1 MWKLTIFFYFSI
13 YCLDSN
19 KASQLS
25 TDDDWWKTATFY
37 QIYPKSFKDS
47 DGNGIGDL
55 QGVIEKLDYIK
66 DLGVTGVWL
75 SPIFKSPQ
83 ADNGYDISDYR
94 DIDPQF
100 GTLEIFLELLKEA
113 HQRGI
118 KVILDYV
125 PNHTSEQHEWFKKSE
140 NGEKPYD
147 EYYIW
152 KDGKNGSKTE
162 PPNNWLGVFGHSA
175 WTWSEKRQQFYY
187 HKFLKEQPD
196 LDYRNPLVRKEM
208 KDVLSFWLDTHNVDG
223 VRMDAIASLVED
235 AAFLDEPKSNIPGV
249 PDFQYD
255 YLTHIYTENQ
265 PETYEVVYEWRSH
278 LESISKKK
286 ESSRICMAEDGANFT
301 VTLPYYGNAN
311 GSVLGAHFPFNFF
324 FLPLNTTSNGA
335 EIASIINEWLI
346 RLPKIYTLNW
356 VLGNHD
362 NHRIASRVGKEKVD
376 ALNMLTAVLPGIQ
389 VTYNGEE
396 IGMEDGEVTCEQG
409 DDLTSNCTLYPSV
422 SRDFERTPFQWDN
435 SEFAG
440 FTNGTSTWLPVSRNK
455 DNCNVADQL
464 KDDRSHLNIYKS
476 LQKLRQTLNS
486 RSEIE
491 VSAQGNDKNILAV
504 VRFNKVNGANSDLV
518 EFICNLGNSAA
529 DVTLVDNNNIALKVL
544 ISSKN
549 SKRKPGDI
557 VSSRTLVL
565 DPYEALILGE
575 V

>member
-1 MWKLTIFFYFSI
+1 MWKLTIFFYLWI
-13 YCLDSN
+13 CCLQSS
-19 KASQLS
+19 KAYHLS
-25 TDDDWWKTATFY
+25 TDDEWWKTATFY

-113 HQRGI
+113 HKRGI
-118 KVILDYV
+118 KVVLDYV
-125 PNHTSEQHEWFKKSE
+125 PNHTSDQHEWFKKSE

-162 PPNNWLGVFGHSA
+162 PPNNWLSVFGHSG

-187 HKFLKEQPD
+187 HAFLKEQPD
-196 LDYRNPLVRKEM
+196 LDYRNPLVRQEM

-223 VRMDAIASLVED
+223 VRMDAVSKLVED
-235 AAFLDEPKSNIPGV
+235 AAFLDEPKSNAPGV
-249 PDFQYD
+249 ADFMYD
-255 YLTHIYTENQ
+255 YLTHTYTENQ
-265 PETYEVVYEWRSH
+265 PEGYDVVYEWRSH

-301 VTLPYYGNAN
+301 LTLPYYGTLN

-324 FLPLNTTSNGA
+324 FLPLNTTSNGGQ
-335 EIASIINEWLI
+335 IANIINEWLI

-362 NHRIASRVGKEKVD
+362 LHRIASRVGKEKVD

-389 VTYNGEE
+389 ITYNGEE

-409 DDLTSNCTLYPSV
+409 DDLKSNCTLYPSV
-422 SRDFERTPFQWDN
+422 SRDFERTPFQWDS

-440 FTNGTSTWLPVSRNK
+440 FTNGTSTWLPVSSKK

-464 KDDRSHLNIYKS
+464 KDDRSHLSIYKS
-476 LQKLRQTLNS
+476 LQKLRKTLNS

-491 VSAQGNDKNILAV
+491 VNAQGNDKNVLEVA
-504 VRFNKVNGANSDLV
+504 RFNKVNGSNTDLV
-518 EFICNLGNSAA
+518 EFICNLGNTAA
-529 DVTLVDNNNIALKVL
+529 DVSLLENNNVGYKVL

-557 VSSRTLVL
+557 VDNKSLVL

-575 V
+575 A